1 MLRIALC
8 DDEAG
13 QRQAT
18 GRLLSG
24 YMAQHHLAARVRE
37 FASGRELLNA
47 VEETGPFDLY
57 ILDIVMPEMDGCAA
71 ARAIRHCGK
80 PDAKTTHTD
89 NGGLVG

>member
-24 YMAQHHLAARVRE
+24 YMAQRHLAARVRE

-47 VEETGPFDLY
+47 VE
-57 ILDIVMPEMDGCAA
+57 
-71 ARAIRHCGK
+71 
-80 PDAKTTHTD
+80 
-89 NGGLVG
+89 